1 MRKINKGNKV
11 FNIFAVTAIAA
22 AVCCASPVMA
32 DDLSHFQEEKVRIEN
47 EKKELENKK
56 NELESEKDKANS
68 EAEELDTKL
77 TQILTDIDRMELEAV
92 ALNEQIE
99 QNKLDLEDAK
109 ARQAK
114 QYADMK
120 LRVQYMYENQTATV
134 GEAILTAEDMSDCLT
149 KVEYVQKIYDYDRTE
164 LEALAATARE
174 ISDISDK
181 LEADYD
187 RLAKSQEEAVHK
199 RNELDFLLET
209 KKDEISDL
217 SDRIARA
224 QSEIAKKEAE
234 EEARKAAEEEA
245 KRKAAEEEARRKAA
259 EEERRKAAQEEAA
272 RAAAQQ
278 SRSTTTAAASQQVQ
292 SSNNSVASASS
303 NSGASSPV
311 PAASDSNSSGSAR
324 TTSTS
329 NNSSSQAAPAASY
342 SEPEPAPAASA
353 SGSSIV
359 STAYNYLG
367 VPYVWGGTSPSGF
380 DCSGLVQ
387 YVYRQNGISL
397 PRTSGAQ
404 AGVGYGVSLSAAQ
417 PGDIVCYAG
426 HVAIYIGGGNVI
438 HAPYPGR
445 SVEICSATN
454 MGKPVTTVRRV
465 V

>member
-1 MRKINKGNKV
+1 MRKNKKGNKA
-11 FNIFAVTAIAA
+11 FNILAITAIAA
-22 AVCCASPVMA
+22 AIGCTTPVMA
-32 DDLSHFQEEKVRIEN
+32 EDLSHFQEEKVRIEN
-47 EKKELENKK
+47 EKNKIEEEKKELEQ
-56 NELESEKDKANS
+56 EKTKAAS
-68 EAEELDTKL
+68 EADELDTRL

-99 QNKLDLEDAK
+99 QNKIDLESAK
-109 ARQAK
+109 EKQSK

-134 GEAILTAEDMSDCLT
+134 GEAILSAEDMSDCLT

-164 LEALAATARE
+164 LEALARTTQE

-181 LEADYD
+181 LAADYD
-187 RLAKSQEEAVHK
+187 RLAKSQEEAVGK
-199 RNELDFLLET
+199 RNELDLLLES

-217 SDRIARA
+217 SDRIAKA

-234 EEARKAAEEEA
+234 EEARKAAEDEA

-259 EEERRKAAQEEAA
+259 EEESMRVAAAQEAQ
-272 RAAAQQ
+272 RAATQQNSSTQAPAAQAQTTQAQQ
-278 SRSTTTAAASQQVQ
+278 TYQ
-292 SSNNSVASASS
+292 SSNN
-303 NSGASSPV
+303 
-311 PAASDSNSSGSAR
+311 NSSGSYSQ
-324 TTSTS
+324 T
-329 NNSSSQAAPAASY
+329 SSSSGNSGSSGSSGTNSGSSSSSSSY
-342 SEPEPAPAASA
+342 SEPASAPAS
-353 SGSSIV
+353 SGSATGAAIV

-397 PRTSGAQ
+397 PRTSGSQ

-445 SVEICSATN
+445 SVEITSATN